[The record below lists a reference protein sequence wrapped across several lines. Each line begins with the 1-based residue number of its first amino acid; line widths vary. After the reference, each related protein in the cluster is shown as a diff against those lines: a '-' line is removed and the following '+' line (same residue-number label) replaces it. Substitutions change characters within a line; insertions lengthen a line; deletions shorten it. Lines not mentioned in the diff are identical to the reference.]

1 MFRNFDDKPQMM
13 NLGNH
18 NDYEIS
24 MMNENKIEYRKLLS
38 QLLSSSRKESK
49 RDSCFYCG
57 KKGKK
62 FCNSHS
68 IPAMFLK
75 NIESNGYLYNN
86 NKMIGLP
93 LIDDE
98 VGLNKTGVFHII
110 CRECD
115 SGVFSDYEN
124 PENYNDVPTAK
135 MIAQI
140 AMKNF
145 LKSIS
150 KRTLEIAL
158 YDNMYKK
165 LGLPLFLYED
175 RQKINK
181 IDLEENI
188 KGFNRAKRVNE
199 KSWKNEYYLVY
210 HKRLPYSVP
219 LAFQGQ
225 VTLQFDLEDNLIND
239 IYHDSPKYRMQ
250 FLHLC
255 VFPQQN
261 SSTIIMFIDTKD
273 KRYRTFNKQFLK
285 LEEEDK
291 LAVINYIIFSLSE
304 DVYLSKKINEDVLNG
319 EQLRE
324 VAGISQ
330 TITSTSPIEN
340 PNDIAL
346 KDLSFSN
353 RHNIPNLLLVEHK
366 VELTEE

>member
-1 MFRNFDDKPQMM
+1 
-13 NLGNH
+13 
-18 NDYEIS
+18 
-24 MMNENKIEYRKLLS
+24 
-38 QLLSSSRKESK
+38 
-49 RDSCFYCG
+49 
-57 KKGKK
+57 
-62 FCNSHS
+62 
-68 IPAMFLK
+68 
-75 NIESNGYLYNN
+75 
-86 NKMIGLP
+86 MIGLP

-98 VGLNKTGVFHII
+98 VGINKTGVFHII

-115 SGVFSDYEN
+115 NKVFSEYEN

-150 KRTLEIAL
+150 KRKLEIAL
-158 YDNMYKK
+158 YDNIYEKLNMPSLWYKEK
-165 LGLPLFLYED
+165 
-175 RQKINK
+175 QNINRM
-181 IDLEENI
+181 DLEENI
-188 KGFNRAKRVNE
+188 KGFNRAKKVNE
-199 KSWKNEYYLVY
+199 KAWKNEYYLVY

-239 IYHDSPKYRMQ
+239 IYHMSPQYRMQ

-273 KRYRTFNKQFLK
+273 KRYRQFNKQFLK

-304 DVYLSKKINEDVLNG
+304 DVYLSKKIDEDVLKG
-319 EQLRE
+319 ERLRE

-330 TITSTSPIEN
+330 TITSISPIEN
-340 PNDIAL
+340 PNDIVL

-353 RHNIPNLLLVEHK
+353 RRNIPNLLLEEYK
-366 VELTEE
+366 VDLTEEE